1 MRVLVTGGAGYI
13 GSHTAH
19 LLRARGDDVVV
30 LDSLATGH
38 RAAVGD
44 LPLVVGDIRD
54 EALVASVVRERAIEA
69 VIHFAA
75 LKSVEASVGD
85 PFGYFDVNVTGTMTL
100 ARAAVAGG
108 VDRMVFSSSCA
119 VYGQPDRLPIDERCR
134 VAPENPYGHT
144 KLAAE
149 GLLASLEAATGLRT
163 VALRYFNAAGASQDG
178 SSGEDWSGAVN
189 LIPSVLRVA
198 AGREAVVRVFGT
210 DFPTPDG
217 TAVRDYVHVSDLAD
231 AHARALDHLA
241 AGGPSITVNVGT
253 GRGWSVREVDHR
265 RGGGG
270 RPSHPDRRRRSST
283 GRSPGGLGGRKAC
296 IRDAGLDRPATVA
309 GHAGD
314 RLALASEPP
323 RGLCGDARRCL
334 NGRLGRRR
342 TGRDPCASPM

>member
-217 TAVRDYVHVSDLAD
+217 TAVRDDVHVSDLAD

-253 GRGWSVREVDHR
+253 GRGWSVREVITAAEAVVGHPIPTVDAGRRPGDPPAVWADASRASETLGWTARQQLPAMLETAWRWHR
-265 RGGGG
+265 
-270 RPSHPDRRRRSST
+270 SHPEGYVGMR
-283 GRSPGGLGGRKAC
+283 
-296 IRDAGLDRPATVA
+296 AGV
-309 GHAGD
+309 
-314 RLALASEPP
+314 
-323 RGLCGDARRCL
+323 
-334 NGRLGRRR
+334 
-342 TGRDPCASPM
+342 